1 MYYWEIYIFMY
12 TLYACNLKLSPDL
25 AEKQKLY
32 ENLSAPVTGQEPCGI
47 GVLRCSNWH
56 RICHKAESNS
66 GKKKNFAKMRNV
78 LL

>member
-1 MYYWEIYIFMY
+1 MY

-47 GVLRCSNWH
+47 EVLRCSNWH

>member
-12 TLYACNLKLSPDL
+12 TLYACNLKLSPEL

-47 GVLRCSNWH
+47 GVLRCSN
-56 RICHKAESNS
+56 
-66 GKKKNFAKMRNV
+66 
-78 LL
+78 